1 MIRLDRLH
9 KHFGTVTALAGMSFE
24 ARDGQITG
32 LLGPNGAGKTTA
44 LRCIYGLT
52 QPSAGEIE
60 VDGHRISSDVMA
72 VRARLGVFTDKFG
85 LYDRLTAREQI
96 GYFAELNGLGRAA
109 RDDAIEE
116 ITRLLGMEE
125 IIDRKTE
132 GFSQGQRV
140 KVGLA
145 RALIHRPQNLVLDE
159 PTRGLDVMST
169 RTLRRLLQQL
179 RAVGRCIVFSSHVMQ
194 EVAMLCDRVVVVR
207 DGVVCAEGSPPDLC
221 QRAGEGGLEDAFLK
235 LIGIDEGIAA

>member
-1 MIRLDRLH
+1 MELD
-9 KHFGTVTALAGMSFE
+9 GYE
-24 ARDGQITG
+24 ITG

-52 QPSAGEIE
+52 RPSVGEIE
-60 VDGHRISSDVMA
+60 VDGHRVSTDVMA
-72 VRARLGVFTDKFG
+72 VRAGLGVFTDRFG

-96 GYFAELNGLGRAA
+96 GYFAELHGLAGSA
-109 RDDAIEE
+109 RDEAIEAM
-116 ITRLLGMEE
+116 TRLLGLEE
-125 IIDRKTE
+125 IVDRKTE

-145 RALIHRPQNLVLDE
+145 RALIHEPRNLVLDE

-169 RTLRRLLQQL
+169 RNLRRLLRRP
-179 RAVGRCIVFSSHVMQ
+179 RALGRCIVFSSHVMQ

-207 DGVVCAEGSPPDLC
+207 DGVACAEGSPEDLC
-221 QRAGEGGLEDAFLK
+221 ERAGEARLEEAFLK
-235 LIGIDEGIAA
+235 LIGTDEGIAA